1 MIQRSPKDISHNL
14 IFIPFGL
21 ARASAVYKAP
31 VRRDPTD
38 PDYLMF
44 ERILRNDLIQ
54 LSVLYNRHL
63 ISTKES
69 YSAVNVRPFH
79 ERRLLLDLQ
88 QQDYDGRNIIHFKR
102 IIGESCKNN
111 FT

>member
-1 MIQRSPKDISHNL
+1 LNIVFQSPKDISHNL

-21 ARASAVYKAP
+21 ARASIVYKAP
-31 VRRDPTD
+31 VRRDATD

-63 ISTKES
+63 ISMKES
-69 YSAVNVRPFH
+69 YSAVNKTFSQMQVIVRPGLWTQYILNG
-79 ERRLLLDLQ
+79 LLVLAVKTTL
-88 QQDYDGRNIIHFKR
+88 
-102 IIGESCKNN
+102 
-111 FT
+111 